1 MLVSE
6 TPFAPHPG
14 SIRMVEVQAETSRD
28 VPIDEVPE
36 DRRFVYLKD
45 GVETG
50 NPAEA
55 TERVPIVEVRMIS
68 VDARGNLVPKG
79 SAAKLVIYEIG
90 PEDRPL
96 RHTTMVRNT
105 PS

>member
-1 MLVSE
+1 VSD
-6 TPFAPHPG
+6 TQFAPHPG

-36 DRRFVYLKD
+36 DRRFVYLTKE
-45 GVETG
+45 GVETAD
-50 NPAEA
+50 PTEA

-68 VDARGNLVPKG
+68 IDASGNLVPKG

-90 PEDRPL
+90 PDDRPL
-96 RHTTMVRNT
+96 RHTTMVRST
-105 PS
+105 P